1 MSNTSIHGGAYI
13 GAMLRIIWQWVR
25 EQIFSGVVEAGYDDL
40 NPAHVGLFRFPTLD
54 GLRPTELADQL
65 QTTKQSINDLLRH
78 LEQNGYLIR
87 KVDPADGRGRII
99 RLTAQGKRLEKV
111 INCQAKAAE
120 QQIAEILGVGRF
132 EQLRSEL
139 KELVDQ
145 VSPH

>member
-1 MSNTSIHGGAYI
+1 
-13 GAMLRIIWQWVR
+13 MLRIIWQWVR

-111 INCQAKAAE
+111 IYCQAKATE
-120 QQIAEILGVGRF
+120 QQIAETLGVGRF